1 MAGVSKAEPEAETEL
16 VKDSHSREEKQG
28 LTLGAQVTDK
38 GVRFRCWAPRAA
50 RVDVVLEGRNV
61 IHALS
66 KQADGYWTGL
76 VPEASA
82 GMQYRYRLDGGQAYP
97 DPCSRFQPEGP
108 HGPSLIVDP
117 GAYTWHDDRWPGVA
131 MHGQVIYELHIGTFT
146 PEGTFEAAIERLDGL
161 KEIGITVI
169 QVMPV
174 AEFPGRWN
182 WGYDGVGLYASA
194 HVYGDANSFKRFVDE
209 AHRRG
214 LGVILD
220 VVYNHL
226 GPDGNYLPT
235 FSAEYFTDRYPNE
248 WGQAINFDGPGSG
261 PVRDF
266 FIQNACYWIREYHV
280 DGLRLDAVH
289 AFHDASPVHVVA
301 ELSQAARQAAG
312 PRSII
317 LVAEC
322 EAQWVQTIQPL
333 AEGGWGLDGVW
344 SEDFHHTV
352 RVAATG
358 RSEGYYNDYRG
369 TPQEFIS
376 CVKRAFLYQGQ
387 RYQWQGKPRG
397 TVVSEEPAE
406 GFVFF
411 LQNHDQ
417 IANQLWGDRLHQK
430 VSPSV
435 YRALTALLL
444 LAPETPLLFMGQE
457 FAASSPFLFFTDFPP
472 GQLANDIH
480 QGRKQFLSQFPSY
493 ASSAAQDAI
502 GDPSAPAMFERSKL
516 DWTERER
523 HAGIVAL
530 HRDLLRLRRE
540 DDVIAQQRRDR
551 VDGAVIGPSAF
562 LLRYA
567 GQHGD
572 NRLLLVNLGPD
583 LDFRPAP
590 EPLLAPPSGRMWTFR
605 WSSDAPS
612 YGGPGVIEPLTETGW
627 KIPGGAAF
635 LYAALDDTSKDTG
648 KTPAMASP
656 HEEESR

>member
-1 MAGVSKAEPEAETEL
+1 MGGCSKTEPEVEPHRAERDT
-16 VKDSHSREEKQG
+16 SREQG
-28 LTLGAQVTDK
+28 LTLGARVTQE
-38 GVRFRCWAPRAA
+38 GVRFRCWVPRAS
-50 RVDVVLEGRNV
+50 RVEVILEPQQAV
-61 IHALS
+61 HALARQS
-66 KQADGYWTGL
+66 DGYWTGL
-76 VPEASA
+76 VPEACA
-82 GMQYRYRLDGGQAYP
+82 GMRYRYRLNGGEAYP

-117 GAYTWHDDRWPGVA
+117 NAYTWHDEQWPGVT

-146 PEGTFEAAIERLDGL
+146 PEGTFEAAITRLDGL
-161 KEIGITVI
+161 KELGITVI
-169 QVMPV
+169 EVMPL

-194 HVYGDANSFKRFVDE
+194 HVYGDADSFKRFVDE

-214 LGVILD
+214 LAVILD

-235 FSAEYFTDRYPNE
+235 FSDNYFTDRYPNE
-248 WGQAINFDGPGSG
+248 WGQAINFDGPGSR
-261 PVRDF
+261 PVREF
-266 FIQNACYWIREYHV
+266 FVQNACYWIAEYHV

-289 AFHDASPVHVVA
+289 AFHDAGPVHVVA
-301 ELSQAARQAAG
+301 ELSRAARQAAG
-312 PRSII
+312 SRSII
-317 LVAEC
+317 LIAEC

-333 AEGGWGLDGVW
+333 AQGGWGLDGVW

-358 RSEGYYNDYRG
+358 RSEGYYSDYRG
-369 TPQEFIS
+369 TPQEFLS

-417 IANQLWGDRLHQK
+417 IANQLWGDRVHHK
-430 VSPSV
+430 VGPSV
-435 YRALTALLL
+435 YRAVTALLL

-457 FAASSPFLFFTDFPP
+457 FAASSPFLFFADFPP
-472 GQLANDIH
+472 GQLARDIH
-480 QGRKQFLSQFPSY
+480 QGRKQFLAQFPSF
-493 ASSAAQDAI
+493 ASHAAQDAI
-502 GDPSAPAMFERSKL
+502 GDPCSPSMFERSKL
-516 DWTERER
+516 DWAERDR
-523 HAGIVAL
+523 HAGTVSL

-540 DDVIAQQRRDR
+540 DPVIAQQRRDR
-551 VDGAVIGPSAF
+551 LDGAVIGPSAF
-562 LLRYA
+562 VLRYA

-572 NRLLLVNLGPD
+572 DRLLLVNLGPD

-590 EPLLAPPSGRMWTFR
+590 EPLLAPPSGRAWLFR
-605 WSSDAPS
+605 WSSDAPI
-612 YGGPGVIEPLTETGW
+612 YGGPGVIEPLSETGW
-627 KIPGGAAF
+627 KIPGGAAV
-635 LYAALDDTSKDTG
+635 LYATEDVASEKTS
-648 KTPAMASP
+648 PISVAENP
-656 HEEESR
+656 PEQVR

>member
-1 MAGVSKAEPEAETEL
+1 MGGCSKTEPEVEPHRAERDTI
-16 VKDSHSREEKQG
+16 REQG
-28 LTLGAQVTDK
+28 LTLGARVTQE
-38 GVRFRCWAPRAA
+38 GVRFRCWVPRAS
-50 RVDVVLEGRNV
+50 RVEVILEPQQAV
-61 IHALS
+61 HALARQS
-66 KQADGYWTGL
+66 DGYWTGL
-76 VPEASA
+76 VPEACA
-82 GMQYRYRLDGGQAYP
+82 GMRYRYRLDGGEAYP

-117 GAYTWHDDRWPGVA
+117 NAYTWHDEQWPGVT

-146 PEGTFEAAIERLDGL
+146 PEGTFEAAITRLDGL
-161 KEIGITVI
+161 EELGITVI
-169 QVMPV
+169 EVMPL

-194 HVYGDANSFKRFVDE
+194 HVYGDADSFKRFVDE

-214 LGVILD
+214 LAVILD

-235 FSAEYFTDRYPNE
+235 FSDDYFTDRYPNE
-248 WGQAINFDGPGSG
+248 WGQAINFDGPGSR
-261 PVRDF
+261 PVREF
-266 FIQNACYWIREYHV
+266 FVQNACYWIAEYHV

-289 AFHDASPVHVVA
+289 AFHDAGPVHVVA
-301 ELSQAARQAAG
+301 ELSRAARQAAG
-312 PRSII
+312 SRSII
-317 LVAEC
+317 LIAEC

-333 AEGGWGLDGVW
+333 AQGGWGLDGVW

-358 RSEGYYNDYRG
+358 RSEGYYSDYRG
-369 TPQEFIS
+369 TPQEFLS

-417 IANQLWGDRLHQK
+417 IANQLWGDRVHHK
-430 VSPSV
+430 VGPSV
-435 YRALTALLL
+435 YRAVTALLL

-457 FAASSPFLFFTDFPP
+457 FAASSPFLFFADFPP
-472 GQLANDIH
+472 GQLARDIH
-480 QGRKQFLSQFPSY
+480 QGRKQFLAQFPSF
-493 ASSAAQDAI
+493 ASHAAQDAI
-502 GDPSAPAMFERSKL
+502 GDPCSPSMFERSKL
-516 DWTERER
+516 DWAERDR
-523 HAGIVAL
+523 HAGTVSL

-540 DDVIAQQRRDR
+540 DPVIAQQRRDR
-551 VDGAVIGPSAF
+551 LDGAVIGPSAF
-562 LLRYA
+562 VLRYA

-572 NRLLLVNLGPD
+572 DRLLLVNLGPD

-590 EPLLAPPSGRMWTFR
+590 EPLLAPPSGRAWLFR
-605 WSSDAPS
+605 WSSDAPI

-627 KIPGGAAF
+627 KIPGGAAV
-635 LYAALDDTSKDTG
+635 LYATGDVASEKTS
-648 KTPAMASP
+648 PISVAENP
-656 HEEESR
+656 PEQVR